1 MGTALRAPTRASR
14 GVREGVPHQGVAP
27 GGAGPVEAQDV
38 ETTGGVVEAAE
49 SQVEG
54 GGAGEAAAL
63 GRTDGG
69 DGGTEGGGGAGLD
82 LDEAEDAAAVAGDE
96 VDLAGVVDDVALEDL
111 VALGGEP
118 GRGGLLGG
126 AAAGVGAGAGCLTS
140 GSHQFIAAA
149 GSGPREPAGAR
160 RT

>member
-38 ETTGGVVEAAE
+38 ETTGGVVEAAKG
-49 SQVEG
+49 QVEG

-82 LDEAEDAAAVAGDE
+82 LD
-96 VDLAGVVDDVALEDL
+96 
-111 VALGGEP
+111 GG
-118 GRGGLLGG
+118 GRAPLLGG
-126 AAAGVGAGAGCLTS
+126 AAAGVGAGAGCLPS

-149 GSGPREPAGAR
+149 ASGPREPAGAR
-160 RT
+160 RTCACRP